1 MKINDTASY
10 HREDMESLGWELT
23 VCNMLEEAQSP
34 ARKVLSR
41 PGTFGELLFSFL
53 AARVP
58 LESLQ
63 SICEIGGGYGYLMRD
78 FLTLK
83 NFSQAAMIDIS
94 PFLLSEQK
102 KTLKNA
108 SLPVTFIESDFLLME
123 RDLLQR
129 FDIAVLNENIGD
141 FPTLCDVTA
150 QEIMGGSEGAS
161 GLTGEAARIVREYRL
176 TLHEGSFHLNIGAL
190 LACEKLCAAS
200 VSVIYMSEHSC
211 EAAVPEK
218 LASLVNIHSSGRPER
233 IGLKGHD
240 EYTIQF
246 SYLEQ
251 IAQSLGYHVIR
262 GTYGDILEVDFS
274 GAVNFIM
281 RSASQKEEHEIIR
294 HFIEDVYK
302 YEYLVLVK
310 K

>member
-10 HREDMESLGWELT
+10 HREEMKSLGWELT
-23 VCNMLEEAQSP
+23 VCNMLEDALSP
-34 ARKVLSR
+34 ARSVLRR

-58 LESLQ
+58 CESLQ

-78 FLTLK
+78 FLSLK
-83 NFSQAAMIDIS
+83 NFNRAAMIDIS
-94 PFLLSEQK
+94 PFLLGEQR

-108 SLPVTFIESDFLLME
+108 PLPVTFIESDFLLME
-123 RDLLQR
+123 KNFLQNV
-129 FDIAVLNENIGD
+129 DIAVLNENIGD
-141 FPTLCDVTA
+141 FPTLCDVSA
-150 QEIMGGSEGAS
+150 QEIMGGSEGAP
-161 GLTGEAARIVREYRL
+161 GLMREAARIAREYHL
-176 TLHEGSFHLNIGAL
+176 SLHEGSFHLNIGAL
-190 LACEKLCAAS
+190 LACEKLCTAS
-200 VSVIYMSEHSC
+200 VPVIYMSEHSC
-211 EAAVPEK
+211 EAAVPEE
-218 LASLVNIHSSGRPER
+218 LIPMVTILSSGRPER
-233 IGLKGHD
+233 IALKGHD

-251 IAQSLGYHVIR
+251 IAQSLGYQVMR

-274 GAVNFIM
+274 GSVNFIM
-281 RSASQKEEHEIIR
+281 RSASVKEDHEVIR

-310 K
+310 A